1 MAEVPGTFVRQYVG
15 KRVRITLLDGRVF
28 DAELLSFDGRSLWL
42 VADGEDR
49 FVPLSDVAALRAA
62 AVKMGPLPLPGRPA
76 SPARPRRPPV
86 GTEGCAGHS
95 MA

>member
-15 KRVRITLLDGRVF
+15 KRIRITLLDGPAF

-49 FVPLSDVAALRAA
+49 FVPLSDVAALRLS
-62 AVKMGPLPLPGRPA
+62 AVTMGPIPIPGRAGP
-76 SPARPRRPPV
+76 PARPRRPTV
-86 GTEGCAGHS
+86 EAEGRAPRLR
-95 MA
+95 A

>member
-15 KRVRITLLDGRVF
+15 KRIRITLLDGPAF

-42 VADGEDR
+42 VAEGEDR
-49 FVPLSDVAALRAA
+49 FVPLSDVAALRLS
-62 AVKMGPLPLPGRPA
+62 AVTMGPIPGRAAP
-76 SPARPRRPPV
+76 SARPRRPTV
-86 GTEGCAGHS
+86 EAEGRAPRL